1 MDEASADTG
10 GQITPEQLHGLIWQ
24 VWTAYLGVGPQI
36 GPAPEREPGD
46 AEITASVCIAGA
58 WLGHVVLRSGL
69 AAAAGIAAA
78 MLDLNAD
85 GVRPEDIQDATGELM
100 NIMAGNVK
108 SLLPQPS
115 HLALPQVVVGRAAV
129 LWPGTRLLGRAAVAW
144 NDHTVT
150 VEVLHGDAPRL

>member
-1 MDEASADTG
+1 MDEANAGTG
-10 GQITPEQLHGLIWQ
+10 EHLTPEQLHGLIWQ

-36 GPAPEREPGD
+36 GAAPDRDPNH

-69 AAAAGIAAA
+69 GAAAGIAAA
-78 MLDLNAD
+78 MLDLDPD
-85 GVRPEDIQDATGELM
+85 GVKPDDIQDATGELT

-115 HLALPQVVVGRAAV
+115 HLALPQVVVGRASI
-129 LWPGTRLLGRAAVAW
+129 LWPGTRLLGRAEVAW

-150 VEVLHGDAPRL
+150 IEVLHGDTPRL